1 MSQIE
6 SNQARSERAESTSTP
21 AIGLVVDQGTGDG
34 TAAQILR
41 AYRRG
46 HDVLVTPGSVGNE
59 ESEGLAF
66 ARQLDA
72 KIVPV
77 DDREPRERLA
87 DVARETGYPG
97 IVIHL
102 KSAEPLQFEQSLHA
116 LRETNSYVADAV
128 TDAHLDVGPSVLV
141 AIPAYNEAE
150 TIGDVV
156 TDAQAHADVVLVID
170 DGSDDGTE
178 EKARA
183 AGATVVRHEE
193 NRGYGV
199 TLQTAFKEADRCR
212 AEHLVILDGD
222 GQHDPADIPR
232 FIETHETGVN
242 IAVGCR
248 FGKKTETE
256 TSLYRRF
263 GISVTNI
270 LTNIS
275 MGRFR
280 SRSRIRDTQCGFRS
294 YDRTA
299 IESLAEAGRL
309 DDNMGASTDILHHAQ
324 LKDLEIT
331 EVQTTVD
338 YSVGNANSYNSLH
351 HGVILLVNLLRTIE
365 RERPLAFLMIPG
377 YMVVFAGVGL
387 GYWSV
392 QNFLQTDTTPLGMAL
407 ISALLMIVGTFA
419 VFTGIILHAMKTY
432 FE

>member
-6 SNQARSERAESTSTP
+6 QDKAPPSRPDATSTP
-21 AIGLVVDQGTGDG
+21 AIGLVVDLGDGDG

-46 HDVLVTPGSVGNE
+46 HDVLVTAGTASE
-59 ESEGLAF
+59 EAEGLAF

-72 KIVPV
+72 RIVP
-77 DDREPRERLA
+77 DDDQDPQQRLA
-87 DVARETGYPG
+87 DVARKIGYPG
-97 IVIHL
+97 IVIHDEP
-102 KSAEPLQFEQSLHA
+102 SEPLQFEQSLDA
-116 LRETNSYVADAV
+116 LNESKTYAADAV
-128 TDAHLDVGPSVLV
+128 TDTLFDARPTLLV

-156 TDAQAHADVVLVID
+156 ATAREHADSILVID
-170 DGSDDGTE
+170 DGSSDETAHN
-178 EKARA
+178 ART
-183 AGATVVRHEE
+183 AGATVVQHEQ

-199 TLQTAFKEADRCR
+199 TLQTAFEAADRSG
-212 AEHLVILDGD
+212 AEHLVVLDGD

-232 FIETHETGVN
+232 FVKTHEAGAN

-248 FGKKTETE
+248 FGEQTETDL
-256 TSLYRRF
+256 SLYRRF
-263 GISVTNI
+263 GISVTNM

-275 MGRFR
+275 MGRLR
-280 SRSRIRDTQCGFRS
+280 SQSRITDTQCGFRS

-299 IESLAEAGRL
+299 IESLAVADRL
-309 DDNMGASTDILHHAQ
+309 DDSMGASTDILHHAQ
-324 LKDLEIT
+324 LEELEIM

-351 HGVILLVNLLRTIE
+351 HGVILVVNLLRTIE
-365 RERPLAFLMIPG
+365 RERPLAFLTMPG
-377 YMVVFAGVGL
+377 YVVIITGIGL

-392 QNFLQTDTTPLGMAL
+392 QNFLQTGTTPLGIAL
-407 ISALLMIVGTFA
+407 VSALLMIVGTFA
-419 VFTGIILHAMKTY
+419 ISTGIILHAMKMY